1 MALYNLKFDDL
12 TWRGKLGVMLAMVV
26 GLAAVSA
33 LILISFGLFLI
44 LLPVAAVAVLV
55 GRWRLRKLMEQE
67 QARQR
72 ATQPQT
78 IEIDYQVVDGDD
90 RRKP

>member
-12 TWRGKLGVMLAMVV
+12 TWRGKIGVTLVTVV
-26 GLAAVSA
+26 GLAAIAA
-33 LILISFGLFLI
+33 LIILSFGLFLI
-44 LLPVAAVAVLV
+44 LLPVAAVAVLI

-72 ATQPQT
+72 AAQPQT
-78 IEIDYQVVDGDD
+78 IEIDYRVVNGED
-90 RRKP
+90 RRQS

>member
-12 TWRGKLGVMLAMVV
+12 TWRGKIGVTLVTVV
-26 GLAAVSA
+26 GLAAIAA
-33 LILISFGLFLI
+33 LIILSFGLFLI
-44 LLPVAAVAVLV
+44 LLPVAAVAVLI

-72 ATQPQT
+72 AAQPQT
-78 IEIDYQVVDGDD
+78 IEIDYRVVDGED
-90 RRKP
+90 RRQS